1 MIGRNGTIQPSSDS
15 CWGRPSSS
23 SGDPSSVQE
32 AYELSRA
39 EDRASVADDD
49 GVNPWHSLLYDR
61 LRDRALPALIADD
74 TITPAASLWTG
85 SRLWLDSFRSL
96 GLKPGDRLLL
106 SMSPSA
112 AFVQVFVAAIWQG
125 LSLVM
130 LRPGANVEA
139 RLAAMDARAA
149 VVDIDTDDPS
159 TAPSD
164 ASLSHTWQAKGPA
177 GPQTEPK
184 ELRPTD
190 KPRTPHARFFLS
202 TSGTTG
208 EPTWVALSDR
218 NVLSVLASHM
228 PHLALCNARTLSV
241 LPWSHAFGLVLDF
254 LPALL
259 SEAEIIRDPYGG
271 RDPEELLRLARA
283 WGATHLSSVPL
294 VIDRLSKVDGGP
306 DMLCSLEGGIVGGA
320 PVSGEVAQLL
330 SGTSLRAGYGQTEAS
345 PGIAL
350 GPPGSWSANYLGRPL
365 GCDTRVDDRG
375 ELHFQGDNACIGVWK
390 DGALQRRD
398 PERTVAT
405 GDLVSCDGDD
415 LFFRGRTDQ
424 TFKLSNGRLVAAG
437 KIEADLEQRFDTVDE
452 AFLYTPDG
460 HNVAIAVRLSAPDAS
475 LPSTDAI
482 RAAVG
487 SVGERLL
494 GAHAVPADRWKT
506 TPKGTVAR
514 QEMKAFLQRTFSE
527 RASSSF
533 SPPFSSS

>member
-23 SGDPSSVQE
+23 SGDASSVQE
-32 AYELSRA
+32 AYELARVE
-39 EDRASVADDD
+39 EDASLADED
-49 GVNPWHSLLYDR
+49 GTNPWHGLLYDR

-85 SRLWLDSFRSL
+85 SRLWLDSFRSM
-96 GLKPGDRLLL
+96 GLKPGDRLLM

-112 AFVQVFVAAIWQG
+112 AFVQVFVAALWQG

-130 LRPGANVEA
+130 LRPGADVDA
-139 RLAAMDARAA
+139 QLGPMDACAA
-149 VVDIDTDDPS
+149 VVDTDDPS
-159 TAPSD
+159 PAPPD
-164 ASLSHTWQAKGPA
+164 SLPAHTWQAKGPA
-177 GPQTEPK
+177 GPHTEPE
-184 ELRPTD
+184 ELRSAD
-190 KPRTPHARFFLS
+190 GPRTPDARFFLS

-208 EPTWVALSDR
+208 DPTWVALSDR

-259 SEAEIIRDPYGG
+259 SEAEIIRDPNGG
-271 RDPEELLRLARA
+271 RDPDELLRLARA
-283 WGATHLSSVPL
+283 WGATHLSAVPL

-306 DMLCSLEGGIVGGA
+306 GMLCSLEGGIVGGA
-320 PVSGEVAQLL
+320 PVSGELAQLL

-350 GPPGSWSANYLGRPL
+350 GAPGSWSANYLGRPL
-365 GCDTRVDDRG
+365 GCDIRVDDRG
-375 ELHFQGDNACIGVWK
+375 ELHFRGDNACIGVWK

-405 GDLVSCDGDD
+405 GDLVSADGDD

-437 KIEADLEQRFDTVDE
+437 TIETDLKHRFDTVDE
-452 AFLYTPDG
+452 AFLYTPDA
-460 HNVAIAVRLSAPDAS
+460 HNVAIAVRLSTPDAS

-487 SVGERLL
+487 SIGERLL
-494 GAHAVPADRWKT
+494 NAYAVPADQWKI

-514 QEMKAFLQRTFSE
+514 PEMKAFLQRTFSE
-527 RASSSF
+527 RASSSS